1 MGEPIIK
8 PAPRRSCEEC
18 IAIRERVSPPHL
30 RRKLPK
36 PSLPP
41 LPPTEADELR
51 ELMKNPLLRPVFVSC
66 ARQALESG
74 DPAKVSSELI
84 SLRFEIKCRQLN
96 AAALHKAYPAFYPA
110 A

>member
-1 MGEPIIK
+1 MGNPIIK
-8 PAPRRSCEEC
+8 PAPRRTCEEC

-30 RRKLPK
+30 RRIHAKPALP
-36 PSLPP
+36 S

-51 ELMKNPLLRPVFVSC
+51 ELIEHPLIRDVYVSC

-74 DPAKVSSELI
+74 DTAKVSSELI
-84 SLRFEIKCRQLN
+84 LLRFELKCRQRN
-96 AAALHKAYPAFYPA
+96 AEALHQAYPAFYPA